1 MLSENE
7 KESLTLLDAQ
17 DLQVCRAL
25 RNYYTGAICTVVDRK
40 IPTNDL
46 ESFIGETLYELR
58 KVDDTTYPS
67 FIISASALFNL
78 YQYALNEEGR
88 RYCIA
93 CFNYEKDND
102 EKLSKNEEEN
112 IMKTIKLEELTV
124 GQSLKAT
131 KDVIIKGKQ
140 VIAGE
145 YVSVKKL
152 YTDKRL
158 SLRKDSDNTVISA
171 VTEKLLNQYFEVV
184 GAPVETKIQTEL
196 DLKPKSEIDLEE
208 VKTFVGQEIGE
219 SGAGLTAHV
228 CSCGN
233 GLGCGGCI
241 AEAVAQNAEVDFDF
255 DKKYDNIE
263 IEPYHADVVRAFVN
277 GRTTIVIITGGFKG
291 VSKCFPAKE
300 IKPEDSDRLPDAFS
314 TKKGYDIAYAKAK
327 LKKENRAFKEF
338 NDAIEYSIE
347 DLTDMKKKRASLHN
361 KVVATCESVLSFSVS
376 EE

>member
-1 MLSENE
+1 MLSENQ
-7 KESLTLLDAQ
+7 KESLTLEDAQ
-17 DLQVCRAL
+17 DLNTLQAL
-25 RNYYTGAICTVVDRK
+25 RNIYTGAVCTIIDKK
-40 IPTNDL
+40 IPVNKS
-46 ESFIGETLYELR
+46 ESMVGDTLYELR
-58 KVDDTTYPS
+58 KTDGTDHS
-67 FIISASALFNL
+67 FVIDAPTLFNL
-78 YQYALNEEGR
+78 YQYALGEEGR
-88 RYCIA
+88 RYCVA
-93 CFNYEKDND
+93 MFNHEREDD

-112 IMKTIKLEELTV
+112 IMKTIKLEELTE
-124 GQSLKAT
+124 GQTLKAT

-145 YVSVKKL
+145 FVTIKKF

-171 VTEKLLNQYFEVV
+171 VSEKLLNQYFEVV
-184 GAPVETKIQTEL
+184 DAPVKEETQTEFNL
-196 DLKPKSEIDLEE
+196 QAKSGIDLEE
-208 VKTFVGQEIGE
+208 VKEFVGQEIGE
-219 SGAGLTAHV
+219 AEHV
-228 CSCGN
+228 CACGN
-233 GLGCGGCI
+233 GALGCGGCV

-291 VSKCFPAKE
+291 VAKCFPAKE
-300 IKPEDSDRLPDAFS
+300 IKPEDSDRLPDTFT

-327 LKKENRAFKEF
+327 LKKENKAFKEF
-338 NDAIEYSIE
+338 NEQIEYSIE
-347 DLTDMKKKRASLHN
+347 DLTDMKKKRGTLHN